1 MSVMTWGEL
10 AAKTYGDLNNLNY
23 SFESS
28 GGSTVISS
36 SDIASIAQ
44 AVWEYSSRAL
54 TSGTSGGATAQQVW
68 EYANRSL
75 TSPVALTNAYDA
87 AKNAASASSVST
99 LQTAVSA
106 LPDASANATAVWGAT
121 TRTLTASPTDVS
133 GLASSISTLQTAV
146 AAIPTTAAPTAQNI
160 WEYSSRTLTSSTG
173 GGGATAQEVWEYSG
187 ARTLTASPTDVSGLA
202 TASALSTL
210 QTSVN
215 AIPTT
220 SAPTAQ
226 NIWEY
231 SSRTL
236 TSGGGGNSGITAADV
251 WGYSERT
258 LTASPTNVSGL
269 ATASAVTA
277 LQGDVTAI
285 KAKTD
290 TMPALATLLEK
301 IFSLVAHWSVSGN
314 TLTIYDSQNNSLGT
328 FTLTRNI
335 EGEITGVH

>member
-1 MSVMTWGEL
+1 MTALTYGDL
-10 AAKTYGDLNNLNY
+10 ATKTYGDLANMTY
-23 SFESS
+23 GFENTS
-28 GGSTVISS
+28 GGGVTSA
-36 SDIASIAQ
+36 DIAAIAQ
-44 AVWEYSSRAL
+44 AVWDYSSRTL
-54 TSGTSGGATAQQVW
+54 TSNTGGSGATAQQVW

-75 TSPVALTNAYDA
+75 TSPVALTDAYNA

-121 TRTLTASPTDVS
+121 ARTLTASPTDVS

-173 GGGATAQEVWEYSG
+173 GGGATAQEVWEYS
-187 ARTLTASPTDVSGLA
+187 ARTLTASPTDISGLA
-202 TASALSTL
+202 SSLSTL
-210 QTSVN
+210 QTSVS

-226 NIWEY
+226 NIWEF

-251 WGYSERT
+251 WEYSDRT